1 MIRNVDVAVARAFL
15 AVVETGSVTL
25 AARQLNLTQGA
36 ISQQIRRLEELSEHA
51 LFQRAGRRMVLTAE
65 GERIIPSARNLV
77 AANDSLLM
85 ALREPIF
92 TGEVRFGAPYDIM
105 GSYTPG
111 ILRRFSAAFPNIQV
125 TLVCEDTIVLL
136 EQLKS
141 GTLDV
146 ALTTELGCGKGG
158 ETLRSDRLV
167 WTGARN
173 GSAYTRDPVPVSLG
187 AGTCVFR
194 PVVIAALK
202 KARRAWQPVCEV
214 SNMEPVRATL
224 ESDLAVAPLLSHSVP
239 ERLEIVEAGRRLPK
253 LPLFRINLYQT
264 REPSEVAKAF
274 GSYVRRSVASN

>member
-1 MIRNVDVAVARAFL
+1 MA
-15 AVVETGSVTL
+15 
-25 AARQLNLTQGA
+25 
-36 ISQQIRRLEELSEHA
+36 
-51 LFQRAGRRMVLTAE
+51 LTAE
-65 GERIIPSARNLV
+65 GERVIGHARDLV
-77 AANDSLLM
+77 AANDCLLA
-85 ALREPIF
+85 ALKEPVF
-92 TGEVRFGAPYDIM
+92 SGEVRFGAPYDIM

-111 ILRRFSAAFPNIQV
+111 ILRRFSAALPNIRV

-136 EQLKS
+136 EQIRA

-173 GSAYTRDPVPVSLG
+173 GSAYTKDPVPVSLG

-194 PVVIAALK
+194 PVAVAALK
-202 KARRAWQPVCEV
+202 KAKRAWQPVCEV

-239 ERLEIVEAGRRLPK
+239 ASLEIVNAGRRLPR
-253 LPLFRINLYQT
+253 LPLFRINLYQAPA
-264 REPSEVAKAF
+264 PSDVANAF
-274 GSYVRRSVASN
+274 AGHVRRSVASS